1 MSGTVGSERPAG
13 TREGLELGPLMVTIP
28 VRNSRQITQKAPEKW
43 ISGWPDVDAAAL
55 RELETVVGQDPEIM
69 E

>member
-1 MSGTVGSERPAG
+1 
-13 TREGLELGPLMVTIP
+13 MVTIP